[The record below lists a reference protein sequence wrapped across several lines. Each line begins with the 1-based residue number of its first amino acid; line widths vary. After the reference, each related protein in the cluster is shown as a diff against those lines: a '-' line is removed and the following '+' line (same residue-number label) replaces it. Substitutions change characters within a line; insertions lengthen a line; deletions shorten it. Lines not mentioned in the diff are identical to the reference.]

1 MVEFLLS
8 YTGKSAENH
17 ELDFY
22 DVARALIGFQRSLA
36 ITTHLVLNGQVI
48 VKAPALKNA
57 RIVAIPPEQ
66 GSWTI
71 KAGIVVG
78 FALGHQALT
87 APPDTVLGHLAHSA
101 YDYVISESLGFHVDY
116 EKSLGQSYK
125 ELKETEN
132 TLPIL
137 QQSQFDSVIE
147 KCQPAIRDI
156 HLPIAKSETAETA
169 SISSIHNQNV
179 KKLTGSFTYAT
190 YDYMEEMIE
199 DSNEIT
205 IKGRVSSYNA
215 NTFKGRIFVPA
226 EGRPIPFDIKRNS
239 RFASKI
245 VESLEKYV
253 NGDTNHLIEL
263 QVWCYRTKQ
272 GQLKS
277 YYVIE

>member
-8 YTGKSAENH
+8 YAGDSAEKH

-36 ITTHLVLNGQVI
+36 ITTHLILNGQVI

-57 RIVAIPPEQ
+57 KIIAMPPEQ
-66 GSWTI
+66 GSWNI
-71 KAGIVVG
+71 KAKVFIGATLGGI
-78 FALGHQALT
+78 LL
-87 APPDTVLGHLAHSA
+87 APQNTILGHLAYSA
-101 YDYVISESLGFHVDY
+101 YDYIVSESLGVHVDY
-116 EKSLGQSYK
+116 EKSLGKTYE
-125 ELKETEN
+125 ELKGKHN
-132 TLPIL
+132 SLPIL
-137 QQSQFDSVIE
+137 KQSQFDSAIE
-147 KCQPAIRDI
+147 KCYPAIKDI
-156 HLPIAKSETAETA
+156 HFPIARSGTAKTA
-169 SISSIHNQNV
+169 NIGCIHNQNV

-190 YDYMEEMIE
+190 YNYMEEMVE
-199 DSNEIT
+199 DSEIIT
-205 IKGRVSSYNA
+205 IRGRVSSYNA
-215 NTFKGRIFVPA
+215 NTFKGRIFVPD
-226 EGRPIPFDIKRNS
+226 ERRPISFDIKINS